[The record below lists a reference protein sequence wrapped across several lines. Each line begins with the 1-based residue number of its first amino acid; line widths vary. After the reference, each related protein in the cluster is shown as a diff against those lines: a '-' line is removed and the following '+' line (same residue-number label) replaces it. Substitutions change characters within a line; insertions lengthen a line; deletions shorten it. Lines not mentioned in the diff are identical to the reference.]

1 MKVKDYQYLLFDLD
15 GTLTDPKLGT
25 VNAIVHALNYY
36 GIKEMKLD
44 LVDKFIG
51 PPLIE
56 SFQKYYGFGE
66 EESALCVK
74 KYREYYS
81 ETGLYENY
89 MYEGVDNMLKTL
101 KSCGKVIILAT
112 SKPEVFARKILEH
125 FGLLNYFDFIAGS
138 ELSGD
143 RIHKVEVIRHALSE
157 MGINDTSRCLMIG
170 DRMHDILGAK
180 KAGMDCMGV
189 LYGYG
194 SREELEE
201 YGADYI
207 AERVEDIVRILECE

>member
-1 MKVKDYQYLLFDLD
+1 MKTRNYQYLLFDLD

-25 VNAIVHALNYY
+25 AKAISHALDYY
-36 GIKEMKLD
+36 GIEEKKPE

-56 SFQKYYGFGE
+56 SFQEHYGLDE
-66 EESALCVK
+66 EKAGLCVK
-74 KYREYYS
+74 KYREYYK

-89 MYEGVDNMLKTL
+89 MYEGVDKMLETL
-101 KSCGKVIILAT
+101 KSCGKVLILAT

-125 FGLLNYFDFIAGS
+125 FGLLGYFDFIAGS

-143 RIHKVEVIRHALSE
+143 RLHKVEVIRYALSG
-157 MGINDTSRCLMIG
+157 MGISDTSGCLMIG

-180 KAGMDCMGV
+180 KAGLDSMGV

-194 SREELEE
+194 SRAELGE

-207 AERVEDIVRILECE
+207 AERVEDVVKLLGC

>member
-1 MKVKDYQYLLFDLD
+1 MKLKNYQYLLFDLD

-25 VNAIVHALNYY
+25 VNAIIHALNYY
-36 GIKEMKLD
+36 GVTEMKLD

-56 SFQKYYGFGE
+56 SFQKYYGFSE
-66 EESALCVK
+66 EESSLCVK

-89 MYEGVDNMLKTL
+89 MYEGVDKMLENL
-101 KSCGKVIILAT
+101 KSCGKILILAT
-112 SKPEVFARKILEH
+112 SKPEVFAKKILEH
-125 FGLLNYFDFIAGS
+125 FGLLRYFDFVAGS

-143 RIHKVEVIRHALSE
+143 RIHKVEVIQHALNE
-157 MGINDTSRCLMIG
+157 MGIRDISKCLMIG
-170 DRMHDILGAK
+170 DRMHDILGAR
-180 KAGMDCMGV
+180 KAGLDCMGV

-194 SREELEE
+194 TREELEE
-201 YGADYI
+201 YGADYL
-207 AERVEDIVRILECE
+207 AEQVEDIVRILSC

>member
-1 MKVKDYQYLLFDLD
+1 MKIKDYQYLLFDLD

-36 GIKEMKLD
+36 GIKEMKLE

-56 SFQKYYGFGE
+56 SFQKYYGFSE
-66 EESALCVK
+66 EESRLCLK

-81 ETGLYENY
+81 ETGLYEND
-89 MYEGVDNMLKTL
+89 MYEGVDNMLESL

-125 FGLLNYFDFIAGS
+125 FNLNSYFDFIAGS

-143 RIHKVEVIRHALSE
+143 RIHKVDVIRHALSE
-157 MGINDTSRCLMIG
+157 MGISDTSRCLMIG
-170 DRMHDILGAK
+170 DRMHDIIGAK
-180 KAGMDCMGV
+180 KAGLDCMGV

-194 SREELEE
+194 SKEEFKE

-207 AERVEDIVRILECE
+207 AEKVEDIVSILGCK